1 MNQKRLIKKLVL
13 LFVTIVVVGGV
24 LAFPEEIGL
33 CEYNHISCVNLYSES
48 LAQPLVIFGLSI
60 LMSLVVLLV
69 SSDMASITWRKFA
82 IWGIPLGAI
91 LITLTPVSNYGACGI
106 GIPNIDREIVTWIVS
121 IAFLLISLIII
132 ATKSLSRPAAK

>member
-33 CEYNHISCVNLYSES
+33 CEYNQISCVNLYTES

-91 LITLTPVSNYGACGI
+91 LITLTPVSNYGAGGI